1 MMRNEQ
7 WGRLALLAAAM
18 IWGSSFFVLK
28 DALGDMP
35 VFLLLAIRFTA
46 GFGLLAAIFRR
57 RLRAVKREAVLHGA
71 ICGVLLFTA
80 YAFQTFGLRETTPG
94 KNAFLTTV
102 YCVLVPFISWIGA
115 PLNSALSRFFAHTR
129 SARCLIGPPP
139 ACSRH
144 WRRRR
149 DTAPSLWNWL
159 AAVMC
164 VIGIGLVSLNESLTM
179 NRGDALTLVCGVFY
193 ALHVLA
199 VGRYTRAEDA
209 AALTAVQ
216 FGAAAVCNAVMSLLT
231 EQMPDHIP
239 SGALM
244 ELCYLAIFPTT
255 VAMLLQSVG
264 QSVTPAAPAAILLS
278 LESVFGVLFSVL
290 FAGETVTPRLLCGFA
305 LIFIAVIASETH
317 FSFLRRKAGS
327 TWT

>member
-1 MMRNEQ
+1 MKHNER

-35 VFLLLAIRFTA
+35 VFLLLALRFGA

-57 RLRAVKREAVLHGA
+57 RLAAMRRQAVCHGL

-102 YCVLVPFISWIGA
+102 YCVLVPFIG
-115 PLNSALSRFFAHTR
+115 SAYALLCRGRFAH
-129 SARCLIGPPP
+129 AEADGPIAVPVTGHDRP
-139 ACSRH
+139 
-144 WRRRR
+144 
-149 DTAPSLWNWL
+149 TFWNWL

-164 VIGIGLVSLNESLTM
+164 VIGIGLVSLNESLSI

-199 VGRYTRAEDA
+199 VGRYTRREDA
-209 AALTAVQ
+209 VSLTIVQ
-216 FGAAAVCNAVMSLLT
+216 FGAAAVCNAALSLLT
-231 EQMPDHIP
+231 EQMPASVP
-239 SGALM
+239 AGALL
-244 ELCYLAIFPTT
+244 ELCYLAVFPTT
-255 VAMLLQSVG
+255 IAMLLQSVG

-290 FAGETVTPRLLCGFA
+290 FAGELVTPRLLCGFTM
-305 LIFIAVIASETH
+305 IFVAVIASETH
-317 FSFLRRKAGS
+317 FSFLTSHRKGE
-327 TWT
+327 

>member
-1 MMRNEQ
+1 MKQ
-7 WGRLALLAAAM
+7 HSLWGRLALLAAAM
-18 IWGSSFFVLK
+18 IWGSSFFILK
-28 DALGDMP
+28 DALADMP
-35 VFLLLAIRFTA
+35 VFLLLAIRFSV
-46 GFGLLAAIFRR
+46 GFALLAVIFRR
-57 RLRAVKREAVLHGA
+57 RLLRMRKDAVLHGI

-102 YCVLVPFISWIGA
+102 YCVLVPFIGWLIFRTK
-115 PLNSALSRFFAHTR
+115 PTR
-129 SARCLIGPPP
+129 
-139 ACSRH
+139 
-144 WRRRR
+144 
-149 DTAPSLWNWL
+149 WNWL

-164 VIGIGLVSLNESLTM
+164 LTGIGLVSLNESLTM

-209 AALTAVQ
+209 VALTTVQ
-216 FGAAAVCNAVMSLLT
+216 FGAAAACNWALSLLT
-231 EQMPDHIP
+231 ERMPSAVP
-239 SGALM
+239 SGALL
-244 ELCYLAIFPTT
+244 ELAYLAVFPTT

-290 FAGETVTPRLLCGFA
+290 FAGEQVTLRLLCGFT
-305 LIFIAVIASETH
+305 LIFVAVIASETRFDH
-317 FSFLRRKAGS
+317 SIRRNNGG
-327 TWT
+327 

>member
-1 MMRNEQ
+1 M
-7 WGRLALLAAAM
+7 LAAAM

-28 DALGDMP
+28 DALSDMP
-35 VFLLLAIRFTA
+35 VFLLLAVRFSA
-46 GFGLLAAIFRR
+46 GFGLLAALFHR
-57 RLRAVKREAVLHGA
+57 RLRQMTREAVLHGV

-102 YCVLVPFISWIGA
+102 YCVLVPFIGWM
-115 PLNSALSRFFAHTR
+115 LFKSR
-129 SARCLIGPPP
+129 
-139 ACSRH
+139 
-144 WRRRR
+144 
-149 DTAPSLWNWL
+149 PSYWNWL
-159 AAVMC
+159 AAVIC

-209 AALTAVQ
+209 VALTTVQ
-216 FGAAAVCNAVMSLLT
+216 FGTAAVCNAALSLLT
-231 EQMPDHIP
+231 EQMPAAIP
-239 SGALM
+239 SGAVL
-244 ELCYLAIFPTT
+244 ELCYLAVFPTT

-290 FAGETVTPRLLCGFA
+290 FAGEQVTLRLLCGFA

-317 FSFLRRKAGS
+317 FSFLHRKGES

>member
-1 MMRNEQ
+1 MKVHTQ

-18 IWGSSFFVLK
+18 IWGSSFFILK
-28 DALGDMP
+28 SALDGLP
-35 VFLLLAIRFTA
+35 VFLLLAARFTV
-46 GFGLLAAIFRR
+46 GFLLLSLIFRR
-57 RLRAVKREAVLHGA
+57 RLRAMTRRAVLHGL

-115 PLNSALSRFFAHTR
+115 PLNSALSRFFAHAH

-144 WRRRR
+144 WRRR

-159 AAVMC
+159 AAVLC
-164 VIGIGLVSLNESLTM
+164 VTGIGLVSLNESLTM
-179 NRGDALTLVCGVFY
+179 NRGDALTLICGVFY

-199 VGRYTRAEDA
+199 VGRFTRTEDA
-209 AALTAVQ
+209 TALTAVQ
-216 FGAAAVCNAVMSLLT
+216 FGAAATCNAALSLLT
-231 EQMPDHIP
+231 ERMPASVP
-239 SGALM
+239 AGALI

-290 FAGETVTPRLLCGFA
+290 FAGERVTLRLLCGFA

-317 FSFLRRKAGS
+317 FSFLSRKDES